1 MVCTSSIIELKYPQC
16 FCFYF
21 RPPKKYKII
30 PQLPRNR
37 PSPVIGLVNLPRRP
51 QLQRHQANRGQ
62 VRQPQLFR
70 QGSRFRQGGGGEGDI
85 GNLHLADDEEL
96 DLAPVRHQSGGGRYQ
111 NSYEDFGSFKNDRTK

>member
-1 MVCTSSIIELKYPQC
+1 
-16 FCFYF
+16 
-21 RPPKKYKII
+21 
-30 PQLPRNR
+30 
-37 PSPVIGLVNLPRRP
+37 
-51 QLQRHQANRGQ
+51 
-62 VRQPQLFR
+62 LFR